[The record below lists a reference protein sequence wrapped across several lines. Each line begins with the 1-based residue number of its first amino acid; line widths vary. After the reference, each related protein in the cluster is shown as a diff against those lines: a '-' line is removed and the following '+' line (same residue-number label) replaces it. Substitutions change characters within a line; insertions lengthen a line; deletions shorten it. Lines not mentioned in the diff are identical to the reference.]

1 MALPEGSD
9 FGGIWNFSEDV
20 EDTEVYQEII
30 RMSYETFYEILQL
43 MARLVILPFAISV
56 WVSFW

>member
-1 MALPEGSD
+1 MALAEGSD
-9 FGGIWNFSEDV
+9 FDGIWNFSEDV

-43 MARLVILPFAISV
+43 MTRLVILPFAISV
-56 WVSFW
+56 WVGFW